1 MGSGTST
8 RRRLL
13 AARVLP
19 VMLST
24 LALLAFASTPSR
36 VQAATTPTPSPSPT
50 CSALD
55 LLGACLDVLPGVLA
69 PTPTAT
75 PSAQPTAAPTS
86 AATRAKGTTVL
97 STPTPAP
104 ATSAPAVAASPAATP
119 AANQA
124 GVCVQTVLSLCIGDG
139 SILSVGGLGPV
150 LPLPDQCL
158 PLSLLCTCPDSAS
171 VGGPCS
177 TPAPPTPAPTPRPT
191 VQPTGKPSPGPTS
204 SPPDVVAVVFGGGG
218 LGTPRGGPG
227 GSGPVTQPPSFGA
240 VEAPVGTRTLAID
253 PIPGLQLGSP
263 LVLWPLLVIL
273 DTLAVMAL
281 VWFGRRSWAA
291 SHRA

>member
-8 RRRLL
+8 RRHLL

-24 LALLAFASTPSR
+24 LALLAFASTPIR
-36 VQAATTPTPSPSPT
+36 TEAATTATPSPT

-69 PTPTAT
+69 PTPAAT
-75 PSAQPTAAPTS
+75 PSAQPTAAPT
-86 AATRAKGTTVL
+86 AAASRAKGTTVP
-97 STPTPAP
+97 STPAP
-104 ATSAPAVAASPAATP
+104 APAPPVPAAAATPAATP
-119 AANQA
+119 AAAQT
-124 GVCVQTVLSLCIGDG
+124 GVCVQTVLSLCVGDG
-139 SILSVGGLGPV
+139 SLLSVGGLGPV

-177 TPAPPTPAPTPRPT
+177 TPSPPTPAPTPRPT
-191 VQPTGKPSPGPTS
+191 VKPTAKPSPGPTS
-204 SPPDVVAVVFGGGG
+204 SPPDVVAVVFGSGG
-218 LGTPRGGPG
+218 LGPTSPRGPG
-227 GSGPVTQPPSFGA
+227 GAGPVPQSPLLGA
-240 VEAPVGTRTLAID
+240 LEAPVGTRTVAID

-263 LVLWPLLVIL
+263 LVLWPLFVIL